1 VKAFLEHQRRKE
13 QAEKEQREGEQAERL
28 QKQQA
33 APEPSAAR
41 QLEKVADGMER
52 GAGAAL
58 RGATRAADTLGDV
71 ADRFMSAAAD
81 FLVGAAPPRRITE
94 AEWRTSKAARE
105 ESARQRSAQV
115 QHRDTLARML
125 AEREA
130 NRLIDPE
137 QVRHLDYAA
146 KQAIRDRGE
155 AALNEMLDALAEQER
170 QRTRERSMGLE
181 RER

>member
-1 VKAFLEHQRRKE
+1 MP
-13 QAEKEQREGEQAERL
+13 EKSGVPAYTP
-28 QKQQA
+28 QQEA
-33 APEPSAAR
+33 RAPKPSATR

-52 GAGAAL
+52 GAGAAVKT
-58 RGATRAADTLGDV
+58 ATRAADTLGDM

-94 AEWRTSKAARE
+94 AEWRTSKAARS
-105 ESARQRSAQV
+105 ESARQIAAQV
-115 QHRDTLARML
+115 KHRETLARML

-130 NRLIDPE
+130 NRPIDPE
-137 QVRHLDYAA
+137 QVRYLDYAA

-155 AALNEMLDALAEQER
+155 AALNEMLDALAREER
-170 QRTRERSMGLE
+170 QRMRERSMGLE